1 MSSYLSI
8 YIVPKRKV
16 EEDVKQHIVVAE
28 YSRSTDLYEYFSNV
42 IHPAYIGKE
51 DKIPYTTITKA
62 NITAILDDFQ
72 EDLSK
77 AKARLVEYEK
87 YASNNPDYIQEIV
100 GLKEYISDLQ
110 YWKDKASFI
119 EDMINSSNFYIEGI
133 EEVCCN
139 ID

>member
-16 EEDVKQHIVVAE
+16 EEDVKQHIIVAS
-28 YSRSTDLYEYFSNV
+28 YSRSTDFYEYFSNV
-42 IHPAYIGKE
+42 IHPAYVGM
-51 DKIPYTTITKA
+51 DNKIPYTTITKDG
-62 NITAILDDFQ
+62 ITAVLNEFQ
-72 EDLSK
+72 EDISK

-87 YASNNPDYIQEIV
+87 YASTNADYIQEIIEM
-100 GLKEYISDLQ
+100 KEYILDLQ

-119 EDMINSSNFYIEGI
+119 EDMIDESNFYMDGI

-139 ID
+139 IG

>member
-16 EEDVKQHIVVAE
+16 PEDVKQHIVIAS

-42 IHPAYIGKE
+42 MPIANVGME
-51 DKIPYTTITKA
+51 DTIPYTTITKGDIA
-62 NITAILDDFQ
+62 AVLNDFQ
-72 EDLSK
+72 EDISK
-77 AKARLVEYEK
+77 AKAQLAEYEK
-87 YASNNPDYIQEIV
+87 YASTNPDYVQEIV

-119 EDMINSSNFYIEGI
+119 EDMINESNLYMEGI